1 MTTHADHP
9 TDTVNELLARAR
21 TCLAEGDLMQAS
33 AKGWGAAEQMVKA
46 VAENR
51 GWDHATH
58 GDLYR
63 AVHRLAEE
71 LSDQRLRGSIP
82 IGKRAAPELL
92 RRQHESSHSRYWNPS
107 RGAVRSC
114 PGVPPAMTTHAN
126 SHTDTVNELLTA
138 AAPASPR
145 AT

>member
-51 GWDHATH
+51 GWDHSTRS
-58 GDLYR
+58 DLYR
-63 AVHRLAEE
+63 AVDRLAELSLGEE
-71 LSDQRLRGSIP
+71 LQGRFLAANALDQNSYEDDMP
-82 IGKRAAPELL
+82 AATV
-92 RRQHESSHSRYWNPS
+92 
-107 RGAVRSC
+107 AV
-114 PGVPPAMTTHAN
+114 GIDDV
-126 SHTDTVNELLTA
+126 EQFA
-138 AAPASPR
+138 AALDSYLS
-145 AT
+145 

>member
-9 TDTVNELLARAR
+9 TDTVNDLLAKAR

-33 AKGWGAAEQMVKA
+33 AKAWGAAEQMVKA

-51 GWDHATH
+51 GWDHATR

-71 LSDQRLRGSIP
+71 LSDRRLGR
-82 IGKRAAPELL
+82 LF
-92 RRQHESSHSRYWNPS
+92 
-107 RGAVRSC
+107 RS
-114 PGVPPAMTTHAN
+114 AN
-126 SHTDTVNELLTA
+126 SLDQNSYEDDMPAATVAVGLDEVERFA
-138 AAPASPR
+138 AALESHLP
-145 AT
+145 

>member
-71 LSDQRLRGSIP
+71 LSDQRLRGRFRSASALHQNFYE
-82 IGKRAAPELL
+82 GNMRAA
-92 RRQHESSHSRYWNPS
+92 
-107 RGAVRSC
+107 
-114 PGVPPAMTTHAN
+114 
-126 SHTDTVNELLTA
+126 TVAIGIHHVEQFA
-138 AAPASPR
+138 AALESHLP
-145 AT
+145 